1 MILPPIFKFAP
12 SSFRN
17 EYGLTDEDKP
27 LAELSDGEI
36 MSAIAQ
42 QVAALARSDALTDDE
57 RAQLLGA
64 LEGKDPDFIELSPE
78 QWEAKC
84 VKG

>member
-1 MILPPIFKFAP
+1 MTLPPTFKCAKLIP
-12 SSFRN
+12 K
-17 EYGLTDEDKP
+17 EYGLTDDDRP

-64 LEGKDPDFIELSPE
+64 LEGKDPDFKQLSPE